1 MNIQEYILI
10 LVNPICC
17 TIPYGKLDK
26 HILNLG
32 FNETVNP
39 VFVDEED
46 IYKQFGP
53 EAPAVL
59 DRCFFLAGLPRPD
72 IGIGMDKIEVIEEIG
87 VLLTKIKFR
96 HLKIFSEAIKKVM
109 KVETILYT
117 MFR

>member
-1 MNIQEYILI
+1 MLYN
-10 LVNPICC
+10 
-17 TIPYGKLDK
+17 TIWELRQTY
-26 HILNLG
+26 LNLG

-59 DRCFFLAGLPRPD
+59 DRCFYLAGLPRPD

-87 VLLTKIKFR
+87 VPLNEEKIQS
-96 HLKIFSEAIKKVM
+96 LKRYFSK
-109 KVETILYT
+109 L
-117 MFR
+117 